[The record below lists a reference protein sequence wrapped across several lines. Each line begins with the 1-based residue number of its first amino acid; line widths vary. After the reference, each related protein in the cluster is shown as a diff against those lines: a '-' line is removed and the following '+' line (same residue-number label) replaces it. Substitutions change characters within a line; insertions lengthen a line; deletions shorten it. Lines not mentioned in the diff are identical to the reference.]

1 METEKL
7 NGEIKKGLLVLSVL
21 QVISGKKV
29 FVGDILKTLA
39 VTDFATQE
47 GTLYPLL
54 SRLKRDNYIT
64 YEWVESPNGP
74 PRKYYELS
82 ETERGMFAG
91 FPLPGRKL
99 GKESA
104 FKRSRDAARN
114 AIAHLV
120 GINITPGALDPILD
134 PGREMYTADELR
146 EETPPAETGQTEQ
159 RSTD

>member
-7 NGEIKKGLLVLSVL
+7 NGEIRKGLLLLSVL

-39 VTDFATQE
+39 TTEFATQE

-64 YEWVESPNGP
+64 YEWVESPSGP

-82 ETERGMFAG
+82 ESGQELRKGLLKYLQSMSSA
-91 FPLPGRKL
+91 LKKL
-99 GKESA
+99 GE
-104 FKRSRDAARN
+104 N
-114 AIAHLV
+114 
-120 GINITPGALDPILD
+120 
-134 PGREMYTADELR
+134 
-146 EETPPAETGQTEQ
+146 
-159 RSTD
+159 